1 VSVGRCGGSRRSGG
15 PRLPAARRVS
25 VVDRLRHERQG
36 RPLGALRREA
46 VLGNVFADV
55 LEAEEE
61 LVQLVDWA
69 ERGDL
74 IQRLLREFAGQ
85 RLERT
90 GAQPLAP
97 AALAA
102 CPSAPLCRAVAA
114 EPRNTLQV
122 SVVQARLPIH
132 AATVP
137 TLVCSVTWEEPAPR
151 PRSRPSMA
159 PATHGVERAGGNSPR
174 RLVVVAVL
182 TTFWATLLLA
192 LGVPGAGPILLAAL
206 GGSAMVAVRRL
217 LAGRSPTVRR
227 VRVQPALRRLATLA
241 RGLRPRVRLPRAL
254 PRVTL
259 PALPVVRMRVPAAVG
274 ALRAR
279 SVRPPDLPAPFGEG
293 RAGEAWRFCRL
304 GAQLRRDG
312 RLAAAV
318 ESFETAVWI
327 FRDLDEPHGLAL
339 ALNGLGLALVR
350 QRRLDAAVARYQE
363 AAEILER
370 VDDRH
375 AQGQVLANL
384 GTALRS
390 QGRSDE
396 ALASWDDALARLE
409 PGSAEHVRI
418 RELRAV

>member
-1 VSVGRCGGSRRSGG
+1 
-15 PRLPAARRVS
+15 
-25 VVDRLRHERQG
+25 
-36 RPLGALRREA
+36 
-46 VLGNVFADV
+46 
-55 LEAEEE
+55 
-61 LVQLVDWA
+61 
-69 ERGDL
+69 
-74 IQRLLREFAGQ
+74 
-85 RLERT
+85 
-90 GAQPLAP
+90 
-97 AALAA
+97 
-102 CPSAPLCRAVAA
+102 
-114 EPRNTLQV
+114 
-122 SVVQARLPIH
+122 
-132 AATVP
+132 
-137 TLVCSVTWEEPAPR
+137 
-151 PRSRPSMA
+151 MA
-159 PATHGVERAGGNSPR
+159 PATQGVERAGGNSPR

-182 TTFWATLLLA
+182 ITFWATLLLA

-227 VRVQPALRRLATLA
+227 VRVEPAIRRLATLA
-241 RGLRPRVRLPRAL
+241 RRLRPRVRLPRARA
-254 PRVTL
+254 RVKL
-259 PALPVVRMRVPAAVG
+259 PALPAVRMRVPAAVG
-274 ALRAR
+274 ALRVR

-293 RAGEAWRFCRL
+293 RTGEAWRFCRL

-327 FRDLDEPHGLAL
+327 FRDVEEPHGLAL

-350 QRRLDAAVARYQE
+350 QRRLDAAIARYQE

-418 RELRAV
+418 QELRAV